1 MTSPTYEL
9 QGAIVQRLKSNP
21 ALSSIIGGR
30 VYDDVPRKNGEVS
43 AQFPYVSFGPVDE
56 TSDDATCITGFEISI
71 QLDVWSRAQGF
82 PECRQIVDLVRRA
95 LLIEELELSVN
106 SLVDFTHRQTMTM
119 RDPDGI
125 TSHGVLNFVALV
137 EQA

>member
-1 MTSPTYEL
+1 MTSPTVEL
-9 QGAIVQRLKSNP
+9 QTAIVTRLKNDA
-21 ALSSIIGGR
+21 ALSALVDGR
-30 VYDDVPRKNGEVS
+30 IYDHVPLTNGKTS
-43 AQFPYVSFGPVDE
+43 AKFPYVSFGPVDE
-56 TSDDATCITGFEISI
+56 ISADATCITGFEITL

-95 LLIEELELSVN
+95 LRNEELELTVN

-125 TSHGVLNFVALV
+125 TSHGVLNFIALV